1 MVNAAMIEKWEE
13 ELQKVEARIEGWF
26 ERSEPRERAKA
37 YVRGLLSEVKRKNG
51 WQIAEEIGET
61 TPDGTQRLL
70 NQARWDENQV
80 RDEMQRYLME
90 YLGDDQGIL
99 VIDETGFLKKGNH
112 SAGVQRQYS
121 GTAGRVENCQIGVFL
136 SYSSP
141 QGQALLDCA
150 LYLPQSWLADA
161 PRCRQAQIP
170 PQIPFATKPQLAQQM
185 LAHAWANGV
194 ASQWVVADSIYG
206 GDRSLRLWLEGQARW
221 FVLEVPKNEALWSGF
236 EQKRADEH
244 SQSLTEE
251 DWHRL
256 SCGDGAKGPRLY
268 DWAFV
273 PLPRWQQDPQVMH
286 GLLVRRSLEDQSLAY
301 FVVFAPAQTALQT
314 LVHVAGSRW
323 TIEICFEWA
332 KQEVGLADYEVR
344 LWHAWYRHMTLAMLA
359 LATLVVLRATLP
371 PTEKNLSPH
380 SLPSL
385 FLKSAV

>member
-1 MVNAAMIEKWEE
+1 MVDAQLVSKWEE
-13 ELQKVEARIEGWF
+13 ELQKVEARIGGWF

-37 YVRGLLSEVKRKNG
+37 YMRGLLSEVKRKNG
-51 WQIAEEIGET
+51 WQLAEQLGET

-70 NQARWDENQV
+70 NQARWDENEV
-80 RDEMQRYLME
+80 RDEMQKYLME
-90 YLGDDQGIL
+90 QLGDAQGIV

-121 GTAGRVENCQIGVFL
+121 GTAGRVENCQVGVFL
-136 SYSSP
+136 AYTSSE
-141 QGQALLDCA
+141 GHALLDRE

-170 PQIPFATKPQLAQQM
+170 AEVTFATKPQLAQRM

-194 ASQWVVADSIYG
+194 TSQWVVADSIYG

-221 FVLEVPKNEALWSGF
+221 FVLEVPKNEALGAGF

-244 SQSLTEE
+244 AQALTPA

-268 DWAFV
+268 DWASV
-273 PLPRWQQDPQVMH
+273 PLPRWQQDQQVRH
-286 GLLVRRSLEDQSLAY
+286 GLLVRRSLDDQTLAY
-301 FVVFAPAQTALQT
+301 FVVFAPAQTTLQT

-344 LWHAWYRHMTLAMLA
+344 LWRAWYRHITLAMLA
-359 LATLVVLRATLP
+359 LATLVVLHTTLP
-371 PTEKNLSPH
+371 ASQKNL
-380 SLPSL
+380 LL
-385 FLKSAV
+385 N